1 MTLILLQLIPV
12 ETPTGLQKD
21 QQLHG
26 GKQRLAIGI
35 ITVRAQRQ
43 ETTGYTMSINTMT
56 VYIRRAMV
64 ATTGWMDYGGRSFPS

>member
-35 ITVRAQRQ
+35 ITVRAHRL
-43 ETTGYTMSINTMT
+43 ETIGSTTSINTMA
-56 VYIRRAMV
+56 VCIPRAM
-64 ATTGWMDYGGRSFPS
+64 AGTTGWMDCGGRFFPS